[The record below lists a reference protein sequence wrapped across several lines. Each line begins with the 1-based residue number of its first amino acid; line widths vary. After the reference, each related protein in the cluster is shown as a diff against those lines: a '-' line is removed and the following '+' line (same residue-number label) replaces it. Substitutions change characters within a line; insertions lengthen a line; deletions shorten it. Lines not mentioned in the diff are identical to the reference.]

1 MKIFISGPMTGIQ
14 NSNKTYFMMAEAKL
28 RLMGHSPF
36 NPSWLNFDKN
46 WTSEEMLT
54 VDLAALSVCDGIYL
68 LEGWEDSKG
77 ANVEYD
83 YAVEKGKKI
92 FYAGNEKNMKKLRK
106 LEAV

>member
-14 NSNKTYFMMAEAKL
+14 NFNKQSFMMAEARL

-92 FYAGNEKNMKKLRK
+92 FYAGNENDMKKLRK

>member
-1 MKIFISGPMTGIQ
+1 M
-14 NSNKTYFMMAEAKL
+14 
-28 RLMGHSPF
+28 
-36 NPSWLNFDKN
+36 
-46 WTSEEMLT
+46 
-54 VDLAALSVCDGIYL
+54 CDGIYL

-92 FYAGNEKNMKKLRK
+92 FYAGNENDMKKLRK